1 MSAPLRQEWFSAAEL
16 AGLPGMSARP
26 DEVPR
31 VACRLD
37 WRSRKVPSAG
47 GPGGVRT
54 EWHISSLPH
63 ETQAEL
69 ARRASLAE
77 HPAAL
82 TSAYRVGAELAG
94 ALRPA
99 SPATSRPLSET
110 SPASASTPAAERRS
124 AIARARMEV
133 LRQRDAFCAS
143 SGLAKAEAAAVFAA
157 GYSEGRIEVASE
169 VRALIPSVSSRTLAR
184 WEAAERRAGVTGLQT
199 RHGWRRGQSV
209 IDEHPEVAEAIVAL
223 MAQRPHTR
231 SRHVHEYVEAR
242 WPELALSEATV
253 RRWVQAWQA
262 AHPYAW
268 ARLSNPDAA
277 RSRYLPAFGSA
288 SEAFSRPNQQWELDS
303 SPADILLADGRHTL
317 IAAIDVF
324 TRRVRFVLAKSSR
337 AESVAAVVRKAI
349 LAWGVPESVRTD
361 NGRDY
366 TSTFLGEFLRSL
378 EVEQVLC
385 PPFRGDRKPHVERIF
400 GTLQRDVIELLPG
413 YCGHSV
419 AERQAIEA
427 RRSKAEQIAL
437 GAERVIEASLT
448 ADELRRRIEQ
458 WVAVYEAAP
467 HAGLNGLSP
476 SEVAR
481 RYEGATRR
489 IESERQLDMLL
500 AEPPRGSR
508 GCRTV
513 AKRGLRLEGAD
524 FVAPELADCI
534 GRRVRVRLDPED
546 LGRVWVF
553 GEDWSF
559 ICVAECPERT
569 GISRAEVAAK
579 ARERVKDIDRQV
591 ARLRREAKRAV
602 DVNDIA
608 ATIMEARERE
618 LAPVVPLL
626 PPPSVTH
633 TTPALEAAA
642 QAIAEIDRQPAPY
655 TAAEVA
661 EQAAFATRLEAARAE
676 VDARIRSAR
685 EERESLISEWC
696 SLAERLGEL
705 DEDDRRWVEAIAA
718 TEPDVRLWVPEHRPD
733 LAHLIPSPT
742 ARHLRLA

>member
-1 MSAPLRQEWFSAAEL
+1 MSAPLRQEWFSASEL
-16 AGLPGMSARP
+16 AGLPGMSAHR
-26 DEVPR
+26 ETIIR
-31 VACRLD
+31 VAARRG
-37 WRSRKVPSAG
+37 WQSREIPVAG
-47 GPGGVRT
+47 ARGVGL
-54 EWHISSLPH
+54 EFHISSLPP

-69 ARRASLAE
+69 ARRAALLE

-82 TSAYRVGAELAG
+82 TAAYRAGSELAE
-94 ALRPA
+94 ALRPTTA
-99 SPATSRPLSET
+99 RATT
-110 SPASASTPAAERRS
+110 SPVSSDQQPVSTPAAERRT
-124 AIARARMEV
+124 AIARARLEV

-157 GYSEGRIEVASE
+157 GYSEGRIAMSSE
-169 VRALIPSVSSRTLAR
+169 VRALIPRVSARTLAR
-184 WEAAERRAGVTGLQT
+184 WEASERRAGVTGLET
-199 RHGWRRGQSV
+199 RHGWRRGQTV

-231 SRHVHEYVEAR
+231 ARHVHEYVEAR

-268 ARLSNPDAA
+268 ARLLNPDAA
-277 RSRYLPAFGSA
+277 KSRYLPAFGSA
-288 SEAFSRPNQQWELDS
+288 SEAFTRPNQQWELDS

-385 PPFRGDRKPHVERIF
+385 PPFRGDKKPHVERIF

-419 AERQAIEA
+419 SERQAIEA

-458 WVAVYEAAP
+458 WVAVYEATP

-481 RYEGATRR
+481 RHEGATRR

-500 AEPPRGSR
+500 AEPPRGAR

-553 GEDWSF
+553 GEDWTF

-579 ARERVKDIDRQV
+579 ARARVKDIDRQV
-591 ARLRREAKRAV
+591 GRLKREAKRAV
-602 DVNDIA
+602 NVDDIA
-608 ATIMEARERE
+608 ATIMEARERG

-655 TAAEVA
+655 TAEEAA
-661 EQAAFATRLEAARAE
+661 EQAAFAARLEAARAE

-705 DEDDRRWVEAIAA
+705 DEDDRAWVEAIAA